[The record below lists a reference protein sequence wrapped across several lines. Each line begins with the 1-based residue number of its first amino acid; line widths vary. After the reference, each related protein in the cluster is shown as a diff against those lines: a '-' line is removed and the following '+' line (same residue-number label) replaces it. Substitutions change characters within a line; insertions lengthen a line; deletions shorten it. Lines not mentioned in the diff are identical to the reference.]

1 MNIYLDNAATTAID
15 SEVLNAMMPY
25 LYRYYGNP
33 SSNHS
38 LGRKVHD
45 AIETSRHTIAD
56 ILNVLP
62 EEIFFTSGATEANNW
77 AISSSLEAY
86 RIKHVITSAIEHKSI
101 LETFTEH
108 FYKNKIKLSFVNL
121 DRKGNINL
129 NHLEQLLAE
138 NPRSLVSLMHVNNEI
153 GNITNIEEVSEIAK
167 SYRGIV
173 HSDIVQSLG
182 KIPVNLKDNGVDF
195 AVGSSHKIHGPKGIG
210 FLYARKRTNLNS
222 LLHGG
227 GQERGYRG
235 GTENVASI
243 VGFAKALEIA
253 NSNIEKVHKH
263 NLTLKE
269 RLISGLKRLDLE
281 EFEFNGESESF
292 SFSVPNIVNARFP
305 VLPDNQL
312 LQHLLDEQEIHVSS
326 GSACLNLSKGGS
338 HVISALYPKSD
349 GENVRF
355 SFSKYN
361 SLFEIDATVRAIAK
375 VFKQEKKRSLIK
387 DLHTFHS
394 ESVVY

>member
-1 MNIYLDNAATTAID
+1 M
-15 SEVLNAMMPY
+15 
-25 LYRYYGNP
+25 
-33 SSNHS
+33 
-38 LGRKVHD
+38 
-45 AIETSRHTIAD
+45 
-56 ILNVLP
+56 
-62 EEIFFTSGATEANNW
+62 
-77 AISSSLEAY
+77 
-86 RIKHVITSAIEHKSI
+86 
-101 LETFTEH
+101 
-108 FYKNKIKLSFVNL
+108 NL

-153 GNITNIEEVSEIAK
+153 GNITNIEEVSELAK
-167 SYRGIV
+167 IYRGVV

-182 KIPVNLKDNGVDF
+182 KIPINLKNNGIDF
-195 AVGSSHKIHGPKGIG
+195 AVGSSHKIHGSKGVG
-210 FLYARKRTNLNS
+210 FLFVRKRTNLHS

-253 NSNIEKVHKH
+253 SNNIEKVHKH
-263 NLTLKE
+263 NQILKE

-281 EFEFNGESESF
+281 EFEFNGESES
-292 SFSVPNIVNARFP
+292 SSKSVPNIVNARFP
-305 VLPDNQL
+305 VLPDNRL
-312 LQHLLDEQEIHVSS
+312 LQNILDEQGIHVSS

-361 SLFEIDATVRAIAK
+361 SLFEIDTAIRAIAK
-375 VFKQEKKRSLIK
+375 VFNREKKRFLVK
-387 DLHTFHS
+387 DLHTVHS
-394 ESVVY
+394 ENVVY

>member
-25 LYRYYGNP
+25 LYRFYGNP

-38 LGRKVHD
+38 IGRKAHE
-45 AIETSRHTIAD
+45 AIEASRKVIAD
-56 ILNVLP
+56 ILNVYP

-77 AISSSLEAY
+77 AITSSLETY
-86 RIKHVITSAIEHKSI
+86 KIKHVITSPIEHKSI
-101 LETFTEH
+101 LETYTEH

-121 DRKGNINL
+121 DKKGNVNL
-129 NHLEQLLAE
+129 SHLGKLLAQT
-138 NPRSLVSLMHVNNEI
+138 PRSLVSLMHVNNEI
-153 GNITNIEEVSEIAK
+153 GNITNLEEVSETAK
-167 SYRGIV
+167 AYRAVV
-173 HSDIVQSLG
+173 HSDTVQSLG
-182 KIPVNLKDNGVDF
+182 KLNLNLDSNGVDF
-195 AVGSSHKIHGPKGIG
+195 AVGSAHKIHGPKGIG
-210 FLYARKRTNLNS
+210 LLFARKRTNLNT

-253 NSNIEKVHKH
+253 QSNIEKNKKH
-263 NLTLKE
+263 HNILKE
-269 RLISGLKRLDLE
+269 RLINSLLRIGLED
-281 EFEFNGESESF
+281 FEFNGESDSF
-292 SFSVPNIVNARFP
+292 TNSLPNILNVRFP
-305 VLPDNQL
+305 SLPYNKL
-312 LQHLLDEQEIHVSS
+312 LLNILDEQGIQVSS

-361 SLFEIDATVRAIAK
+361 SLFEIDTVARIISR
-375 VFKQEKKRSLIK
+375 VFKSDKRKIIANELVFA
-387 DLHTFHS
+387 HA
-394 ESVVY
+394 

>member
-15 SEVLNAMMPY
+15 SEVLNAMIPY

-38 LGRKVHD
+38 LGRKVHE
-45 AIETSRHTIAD
+45 AIETSRKTIAD
-56 ILNVLP
+56 ILNVFP

-77 AISSSLEAY
+77 AITSSLDAY
-86 RIKHVITSAIEHKSI
+86 RIKHVITSPIEHKSI
-101 LETFTEH
+101 LETYTEH

-121 DRKGNINL
+121 DKKGNVNL
-129 NHLEQLLAE
+129 SHLTKLLSE

-153 GNITNIEEVSEIAK
+153 GNITNLEEVSEIAK
-167 SYRGIV
+167 TYRAVV
-173 HSDIVQSLG
+173 HSDTVQSLG
-182 KIPVNLKDNGVDF
+182 KIQLNLGTNGVDF
-195 AVGSSHKIHGPKGIG
+195 AVGSAHKIHGPKGIG
-210 FLYARKRTNLNS
+210 FLFARKRTTLNT

-253 NSNIEKVHKH
+253 DQNIEKNKKH
-263 NLTLKE
+263 LAFLKE
-269 RLISGLKRLDLE
+269 RLIGSLLKLGLDD
-281 EFEFNGESESF
+281 FEFNGESDSLTN
-292 SFSVPNIVNARFP
+292 SLPNILNARFP
-305 VLPDNQL
+305 SLPDNKL
-312 LQHLLDEQEIHVSS
+312 LLNILDEQGIQVSS

-338 HVISALYPKSD
+338 HVISSLYPKSD

-361 SLFEIDATVRAIAK
+361 SLFEIDATARAIARA
-375 VFKQEKKRSLIK
+375 FRSEKRKI
-387 DLHTFHS
+387 
-394 ESVVY
+394 VVNELSYVHA